1 METSHFLIGKF
12 VLSLQIIKRRRNTF
26 YSSFE
31 KNKSAWTTLEEAWK
45 ARSISAVG
53 TMVSVRPEASYL
65 SHVQPPEY
73 PHAQD

>member
-1 METSHFLIGKF
+1 METSHFLVGKF
-12 VLSLQIIKRRRNTF
+12 ALSLQIIKRNEEGM
-26 YSSFE
+26 SSFE